1 MQQKGNVGCTNLL
14 IGYGFAPLAMQKMLL
29 LPLLVFSFVVT
40 APLMEV
46 NVTNKRAKQAT
57 RAKRAVSREAASQ
70 RLKTAHNTI

>member
-46 NVTNKRAKQAT
+46 NVTNKRAK
-57 RAKRAVSREAASQ
+57 RAASREAASQ